1 MWVASMA
8 TTGHTQGSKVKRPRL
23 ALRALGWAEGGHLS
37 DLEGPSN
44 SASCLPG

>member
-44 SASCLPG
+44 SAS